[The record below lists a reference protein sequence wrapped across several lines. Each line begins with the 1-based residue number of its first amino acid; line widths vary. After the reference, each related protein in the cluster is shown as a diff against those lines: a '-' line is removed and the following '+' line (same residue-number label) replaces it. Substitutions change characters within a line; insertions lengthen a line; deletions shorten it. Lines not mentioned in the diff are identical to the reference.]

1 MAKNILT
8 YLKPP
13 TMHHQLH
20 PTDHST
26 AYHGEVVYVPIRNP
40 AFCLSLY
47 LTGIHFRVDTLQ
59 HDGDVLNKKSI
70 VDQSELKK

>member
-8 YLKPP
+8 YLQPP

-20 PTDHST
+20 RTDHST
-26 AYHGEVVYVPIRNP
+26 AYHGEVVYVPIRNL
-40 AFCLSLY
+40 AFCLALY
-47 LTGIHFRVDTLQ
+47 LTGIHFRVELQ
-59 HDGDVLNKKSI
+59 HDGDVLNKKSS